1 MVNAM
6 YDGIKCEVEMSIGIP
21 ESMAAKFEGHDFVE
35 ILLVEDNVADVRL
48 VKEIFKDFK
57 INNRIHVVEDG
68 VEALNYLYK
77 KGKHINAREPDIII
91 LDVNLP
97 KKDGME
103 VLYEIKNDKNL
114 KYIPTIVL
122 TASYD
127 TDGMEK
133 SYCRYVNCYIAKP
146 FYLEQYMDIVLFI
159 KNFRLTL
166 SELPKKVNMKQSF
179 NFLPQLSKSVA
190 FKSYHGI

>member
-6 YDGIKCEVEMSIGIP
+6 YDCEMSYSIP
-21 ESMAAKFEGHDFVE
+21 ESMAAKFEGYDFVE
-35 ILLVEDNVADVRL
+35 ILLVEDNIADVRL

-57 INNRIHVVEDG
+57 ISSKIHVVEDG
-68 VEALNYLYK
+68 VEALDYLYK
-77 KGKHINAREPDIII
+77 KGKYINVQKPDIII

-103 VLYEIKNDKNL
+103 VLYEIKSDKNL

-127 TDGMEK
+127 TDGIEK

-146 FYLEQYMDIVLFI
+146 FYLEQYMDIVSRIFGLQYL
-159 KNFRLTL
+159 NYL
-166 SELPKKVNMKQSF
+166 KKS
-179 NFLPQLSKSVA
+179 
-190 FKSYHGI
+190 I